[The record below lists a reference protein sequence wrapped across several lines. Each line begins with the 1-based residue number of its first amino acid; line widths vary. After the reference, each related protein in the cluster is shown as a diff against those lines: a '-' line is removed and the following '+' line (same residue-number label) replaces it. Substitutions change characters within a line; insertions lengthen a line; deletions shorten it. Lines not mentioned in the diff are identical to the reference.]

1 VQFCGTARPFGE
13 DGAFQGQF
21 RLPAAK
27 RLRPPL
33 GLGDRRVGIEHVVFL
48 PAERLKNGEKR
59 LAMTSV
65 ARSIVDSQ
73 RGSHP
78 GITIHLPRTASA
90 EDKEFGMA

>member
-1 VQFCGTARPFGE
+1 MVLFKVNSGCRQQNVCG
-13 DGAFQGQF
+13 
-21 RLPAAK
+21 
-27 RLRPPL
+27 LRWD
-33 GLGDRRVGIEHVVFL
+33 GDRRVGIEHVVFL

-73 RGSHP
+73 RCSHP
-78 GITIHLPRTASA
+78 DITIHLPRTVSA